1 MMEDKKIRKVVV
13 KRLEDKKP
21 RKVVVERLE
30 GKKQEDLKEK
40 LTWRELEGNINILKN
55 KKQKVQRQNKETH
68 VNEEQLNLK
77 RLNNLYEANEYLINE
92 DGALCYKKDKKFIKL
107 CNMVI
112 IPMAQLIITDGIH
125 EEKYLELTGFING
138 DRRLPNIRVK
148 LNDLRNSN
156 WIENRWGIQCI
167 LYPISKCYEKIL
179 CAIKLACKDIKTKSM
194 YKTIGWTRIEK
205 NYLYLH
211 GQGAIGK
218 ESSTLVHDS
227 LKKFTLV
234 VDKEANKSK
243 VYKKSLQLLEIAP
256 IDVTLPLFC
265 FTILST
271 INTLLKFNNLEPR
284 FTLWLYGETGSRKTT
299 LASLFFNIF
308 NQQTAPE
315 ISANFKD
322 TKTAL
327 EIKMFEYK
335 DCVLLVDDYHPTD
348 KLSEKKDMED
358 KAEFILRMY
367 GDRIKKSRSNIN
379 LTKQKEF
386 MTRGLCAITAE
397 DAISIQSN
405 MARCINVP
413 LERNCVDLEKL
424 TKFQK
429 NPLMFPTAIYN
440 FINWLTSF
448 VNQEKCLP
456 NLDLDRFREK
466 YRNTD
471 IHPRLIDS
479 IWSLKY
485 AYYLY
490 LSYGVVIGKLEIGE
504 VEERLE
510 IAEIIFIKLIQQQHT
525 EMKIEN
531 PLSMYLNTIEELIT
545 SNQMPLNKLRQES
558 GAQKYGWYDDS
569 YYYLIPEITYNK
581 VLMFWE
587 RRNKV
592 FPLTTKKL
600 HDRLYQMGIIEID
613 ESSNRKCP
621 KITVEKGRRI
631 RVLKINR
638 KKLEEYIK

>member
-1 MMEDKKIRKVVV
+1 MEDNKTRKVVV
-13 KRLEDKKP
+13 KRLE
-21 RKVVVERLE
+21 R
-30 GKKQEDLKEK
+30 KKQEDFKEQPALKKLKE
-40 LTWRELEGNINILKN
+40 NIFKN
-55 KKQKVQRQNKETH
+55 KKQKMKEIY
-68 VNEEQLNLK
+68 VNEEQLIVK
-77 RLNNLYEANEYLINE
+77 KIENLYEANEYLISE
-92 DGALCYKKDKKFIKL
+92 EGILCYKKDKKIIKL

-112 IPMAQLIITDGIH
+112 FPLTQLIITDGIH
-125 EEKYLELTGFING
+125 EEKYLELTGILNG
-138 DRRLPNIRVK
+138 DRKLPNIRVK

-167 LYPISKCYEKIL
+167 LYPTSKCYEKIL
-179 CAIKLACKDIKTKSM
+179 CAIKLACKDIETKSI
-194 YKTIGWTRIEK
+194 YKTIGWSKIGK

-211 GQGAIGK
+211 GHGAIGK
-218 ESSTLVHDS
+218 ESSVLVHDS
-227 LKKFTLV
+227 LNKFTLV
-234 VDKEANKSK
+234 VDEEVNKSK

-271 INTLLKFNNLEPR
+271 INTLLKLNNLEPK

-308 NQQTAPE
+308 NQQLASE
-315 ISANFKD
+315 IPANFKD

-367 GDRIKKSRSNIN
+367 GDRIRKSRSNIN
-379 LTKQKEF
+379 LTKQREF

-405 MARCINVP
+405 MARCISVP

-440 FINWLTSF
+440 FISWLTNF
-448 VNQEKCLP
+448 INQEKGLP
-456 NLDLDRFREK
+456 NLDLDWFREK

-471 IHPRLIDS
+471 IHARLIDS
-479 IWSLKY
+479 VWSLKY

-490 LSYGVVIGKLEIGE
+490 LSYGVAIGKLEIEE

-510 IAEIIFIKLIQQQHT
+510 IAETIFIKLIQKQHT
-525 EMKIEN
+525 EMKTEN

-545 SNQMPLNKLRQES
+545 SNQMTLNKLRQES
-558 GAQKYGWYDDS
+558 GSQKYGWYDEH

-600 HDRLYQMGIIEID
+600 HDRLYEMGIIEID
-613 ESSNRKCP
+613 ESSKRKCP
-621 KITVEKGRRI
+621 KITVEKGRRT

-638 KKLEEYIK
+638 KKLEEYTK

>member
-1 MMEDKKIRKVVV
+1 MQNKEIRQVRVKLVGQEENVNVDLKKIS
-13 KRLEDKKP
+13 
-21 RKVVVERLE
+21 
-30 GKKQEDLKEK
+30 KE
-40 LTWRELEGNINILKN
+40 LFGNKEAKNKN
-55 KKQKVQRQNKETH
+55 KKISIGNVRKY
-68 VNEEQLNLK
+68 
-77 RLNNLYEANEYLINE
+77 YEASEYLINE
-92 DGALCYKKDKKFIKL
+92 EGILCYKKDKKMIKL

-112 IPMAQLIITDGIH
+112 IPVSQLIITDGIH
-125 EEKYLELTGFING
+125 EEKYLELTGVLNG
-138 DRRLPNIRVK
+138 NRKLPNVKVK
-148 LNDLRNSN
+148 LHDLRNSN

-179 CAIKLACKDIKTKSM
+179 CAIKLACKDIETKSI
-194 YKTIGWTRIEK
+194 YKTIGWSKIGE
-205 NYLYLH
+205 NYFYLH
-211 GQGAIGK
+211 GRGAIGK
-218 ESSTLVHDS
+218 ESSVLVHES
-227 LKKFTLV
+227 LNKFTLV
-234 VDKEANKSK
+234 VDERVNKNK

-271 INTLLKFNNLEPR
+271 INTLLKLNNLETK

-299 LASLFFNIF
+299 LANLFFNIF
-308 NQQTAPE
+308 NQQIAPE
-315 ISANFKD
+315 IPANFKD

-327 EIKMFEYK
+327 EIKMCEYK

-379 LTKQKEF
+379 LTKQREF

-405 MARCINVP
+405 MARCISVP

-424 TKFQK
+424 TEFQR
-429 NPLMFPTAIYN
+429 NPLIFPTAIYN
-440 FINWLTSF
+440 FISWLT
-448 VNQEKCLP
+448 NYINREKGLP
-456 NLDLDRFREK
+456 NLDLDWFREK

-471 IHPRLIDS
+471 IHARLIDS
-479 IWSLKY
+479 VWSLKY

-490 LSYGVVIGKLEIGE
+490 LSYGVNIGKLE
-504 VEERLE
+504 VEEVGERLK
-510 IAEIIFIKLIQQQHT
+510 IAETIFIRLIQKQHT
-525 EMKIEN
+525 EMKTEN
-531 PLSMYLNTIEELIT
+531 PVSMYLNTIEELIT

-558 GAQKYGWYDDS
+558 GSQKYGWYDDH

-613 ESSNRKCP
+613 ESSKRKCP
-621 KITVEKGRRI
+621 KITVEKGRRT

-638 KKLEEYIK
+638 KKLEEYTK

>member
-1 MMEDKKIRKVVV
+1 MADKKTRKVIV
-13 KRLEDKKP
+13 KHLDKKNQENSKEQP
-21 RKVVVERLE
+21 ALKKLE
-30 GKKQEDLKEK
+30 E
-40 LTWRELEGNINILKN
+40 NIFKN
-55 KKQKVQRQNKETH
+55 KKQNKEK
-68 VNEEQLNLK
+68 LNFK
-77 RLNNLYEANEYLINE
+77 KFKNLYEANEYFISE
-92 DGALCYKKDKKFIKL
+92 EGILCYKKDKKMIKL
-107 CNMVI
+107 CNVVI
-112 IPMAQLIITDGIH
+112 IPLAQLIITDGIH
-125 EEKYLELTGFING
+125 EEKYLELTGILNG
-138 DRRLPNIRVK
+138 DKKLPNIRVK
-148 LNDLRNSN
+148 LHDLRNSN

-167 LYPISKCYEKIL
+167 LFPTSKCYEKIL
-179 CAIKLACKDIKTKSM
+179 CAIKIACKDIETKSI
-194 YKTIGWTRIEK
+194 YKTIGWSKIGK
-205 NYLYLH
+205 DYFYLH
-211 GQGAIGK
+211 GHGAIGK
-218 ESSTLVHDS
+218 ENSILVHDS
-227 LKKFTLV
+227 LNKFTLV
-234 VDKEANKSK
+234 VDEEVNKSK

-271 INTLLKFNNLEPR
+271 VNTLLKLNNLEPK

-308 NQQTAPE
+308 NQQMAPE

-379 LTKQKEF
+379 LTKQREF

-405 MARCINVP
+405 MARCISVP

-429 NPLMFPTAIYN
+429 NALMFPTAIYN
-440 FINWLTSF
+440 FINWLTDY
-448 VNQEKCLP
+448 VNKEKCLP
-456 NLDLDRFREK
+456 NLDLDEFRDK

-471 IHPRLIDS
+471 IHARLIDS
-479 IWSLKY
+479 VWSLKY

-490 LSYGVVIGKLEIGE
+490 LKYGIAIGKIGIDE
-504 VEERLE
+504 AEKRLE
-510 IAEIIFIKLIQQQHT
+510 IAENIFISLIESQYI
-525 EMKIEN
+525 EMKTEN
-531 PLSMYLNTIEELIT
+531 PLNMYLNTIQELII
-545 SNQMPLNKLRQES
+545 SNKMPLRKLGKENGSQ
-558 GAQKYGWYDDS
+558 QYGWYDDE
-569 YYYLIPEITYNK
+569 YYYLIPGMTYNN
-581 VLMFWE
+581 VLAFWE

-592 FPLTTKKL
+592 FPLTIKKL

-621 KITVEKGRRI
+621 KVTVAKGERI

-638 KKLEEYIK
+638 KRLELYINQSGQVGL

>member
-13 KRLEDKKP
+13 KRLKDKKT

-112 IPMAQLIITDGIH
+112 IPLAQLIITDGIH
-125 EEKYLELTGFING
+125 EEKYLELTGVING

-471 IHPRLIDS
+471 IHARLIDS

>member
-1 MMEDKKIRKVVV
+1 MQNKEIRQVRVKLVGQEENVNVDLKKIS
-13 KRLEDKKP
+13 
-21 RKVVVERLE
+21 
-30 GKKQEDLKEK
+30 KE
-40 LTWRELEGNINILKN
+40 LFGNKEAKNKN
-55 KKQKVQRQNKETH
+55 KKISIGNVRKY
-68 VNEEQLNLK
+68 
-77 RLNNLYEANEYLINE
+77 YEASEYLINE
-92 DGALCYKKDKKFIKL
+92 EGILCYKKDKKMIKL

-112 IPMAQLIITDGIH
+112 IPVSQLIITDGIH
-125 EEKYLELTGFING
+125 EEKYLELTGVLNG
-138 DRRLPNIRVK
+138 NRKLPNVKVK
-148 LNDLRNSN
+148 LHDLRNSN

-179 CAIKLACKDIKTKSM
+179 CAIKLACKDIETKSI
-194 YKTIGWTRIEK
+194 YKTIGWSKIGE
-205 NYLYLH
+205 NYFYLH
-211 GQGAIGK
+211 GRGAIGK
-218 ESSTLVHDS
+218 ESSVLVHES
-227 LKKFTLV
+227 LNKFTLV
-234 VDKEANKSK
+234 VDERVNKNK

-271 INTLLKFNNLEPR
+271 INTLLKLNNLETK

-299 LASLFFNIF
+299 LANLFFNIF
-308 NQQTAPE
+308 NQQITPE
-315 ISANFKD
+315 IPANFKD

-327 EIKMFEYK
+327 EIKMCEYK

-379 LTKQKEF
+379 LTKQREF

-405 MARCINVP
+405 MARCISVP

-424 TKFQK
+424 TEFQR
-429 NPLMFPTAIYN
+429 NPLIFPTAIYN
-440 FINWLTSF
+440 FISWLT
-448 VNQEKCLP
+448 NYINREKGLP
-456 NLDLDRFREK
+456 NLDLDWFREK

-471 IHPRLIDS
+471 IHARLIDS
-479 IWSLKY
+479 VWSLKY

-490 LSYGVVIGKLEIGE
+490 LSYGVNIGKLE
-504 VEERLE
+504 VEEVGERLK
-510 IAEIIFIKLIQQQHT
+510 IAETIFIRLIQKQHT
-525 EMKIEN
+525 EMKTEN
-531 PLSMYLNTIEELIT
+531 PVSMYLNTIEELIT

-558 GAQKYGWYDDS
+558 GSQKYGWYDDH

-613 ESSNRKCP
+613 ESSKRKCP
-621 KITVEKGRRI
+621 KITVEKGRRT

-638 KKLEEYIK
+638 KKLEEYTK

>member
-1 MMEDKKIRKVVV
+1 MQNKEIRQVRVKLVGQEENVNVDLKKIS
-13 KRLEDKKP
+13 
-21 RKVVVERLE
+21 
-30 GKKQEDLKEK
+30 KE
-40 LTWRELEGNINILKN
+40 LFGNKEAKNKN
-55 KKQKVQRQNKETH
+55 KKISIGNVRKY
-68 VNEEQLNLK
+68 
-77 RLNNLYEANEYLINE
+77 YEASEYLINE
-92 DGALCYKKDKKFIKL
+92 EGILCYKKDKKMIKL

-112 IPMAQLIITDGIH
+112 IPVSQLIITDGIH
-125 EEKYLELTGFING
+125 EEKYLELTGVLNG
-138 DRRLPNIRVK
+138 NRKLPNVKVK
-148 LNDLRNSN
+148 LHDLRNSN

-179 CAIKLACKDIKTKSM
+179 CAIKLACKDIETKSI
-194 YKTIGWTRIEK
+194 YKTIGWSKIGE
-205 NYLYLH
+205 NYFYLH
-211 GQGAIGK
+211 GRGAIGK
-218 ESSTLVHDS
+218 ESSVLVHES
-227 LKKFTLV
+227 LNKFTLV
-234 VDKEANKSK
+234 VDERVNKNK

-271 INTLLKFNNLEPR
+271 INTLLKLNNLETK
-284 FTLWLYGETGSRKTT
+284 FMLWLYGETGSRKTT
-299 LASLFFNIF
+299 LANLFFNIF
-308 NQQTAPE
+308 NQQIAPE
-315 ISANFKD
+315 IPANFKD

-327 EIKMFEYK
+327 EIKMCEYK

-379 LTKQKEF
+379 LTKQREF

-405 MARCINVP
+405 MARCISVP

-424 TKFQK
+424 TEFQR
-429 NPLMFPTAIYN
+429 NPLIFPTAIYN
-440 FINWLTSF
+440 FISWLT
-448 VNQEKCLP
+448 NYINREKGLP
-456 NLDLDRFREK
+456 NLDLDWFREK

-471 IHPRLIDS
+471 IHARLIDS
-479 IWSLKY
+479 VWSLKY

-490 LSYGVVIGKLEIGE
+490 LSYGVNIGKLE
-504 VEERLE
+504 VEEVGERLK
-510 IAEIIFIKLIQQQHT
+510 IAETIFIRLIQKQHT
-525 EMKIEN
+525 EMKTEN
-531 PLSMYLNTIEELIT
+531 PVSMYLNTIEELIT

-558 GAQKYGWYDDS
+558 GSQKYGWYDDH

-613 ESSNRKCP
+613 ESSKRKCP
-621 KITVEKGRRI
+621 KITVEKGRRT

-638 KKLEEYIK
+638 KKLEEYTK

>member
-1 MMEDKKIRKVVV
+1 MQNKEIRQVRVKLVGQEENVNVDLKKIS
-13 KRLEDKKP
+13 
-21 RKVVVERLE
+21 
-30 GKKQEDLKEK
+30 KE
-40 LTWRELEGNINILKN
+40 LFGNKEAKNKN
-55 KKQKVQRQNKETH
+55 KKISIGNVRKY
-68 VNEEQLNLK
+68 
-77 RLNNLYEANEYLINE
+77 YEASEYLINE
-92 DGALCYKKDKKFIKL
+92 EGILCYKKDKKMIKL

-112 IPMAQLIITDGIH
+112 IPVSQLIITDGIH
-125 EEKYLELTGFING
+125 EEKYLELTGVLNG
-138 DRRLPNIRVK
+138 NRKLPNVKVK
-148 LNDLRNSN
+148 LHDLRNSN

-179 CAIKLACKDIKTKSM
+179 CAIKLACKDIETKSI
-194 YKTIGWTRIEK
+194 YKTIGWSKIGG
-205 NYLYLH
+205 NYFYLH
-211 GQGAIGK
+211 GRGAIGK
-218 ESSTLVHDS
+218 ESSVLVHES
-227 LKKFTLV
+227 LNKFTLV
-234 VDKEANKSK
+234 VDERVNKNK

-271 INTLLKFNNLEPR
+271 INTLLKLNNLETK

-299 LASLFFNIF
+299 LANLFFNIF
-308 NQQTAPE
+308 NQQIAPE
-315 ISANFKD
+315 IPANFKD

-327 EIKMFEYK
+327 EIKMCEYK

-379 LTKQKEF
+379 LTKQREF

-405 MARCINVP
+405 MARCISVP

-424 TKFQK
+424 TEFQR
-429 NPLMFPTAIYN
+429 NPLIFPTAIYN
-440 FINWLTSF
+440 FISWLT
-448 VNQEKCLP
+448 NYINREKGLP
-456 NLDLDRFREK
+456 NLDLDWFREK

-471 IHPRLIDS
+471 IHARLIDS
-479 IWSLKY
+479 VWSLKY

-490 LSYGVVIGKLEIGE
+490 LSYGVNIGKLE
-504 VEERLE
+504 VEEVGERLK
-510 IAEIIFIKLIQQQHT
+510 IAETIFIRLIQKQHT
-525 EMKIEN
+525 EMKTEN
-531 PLSMYLNTIEELIT
+531 PVSMYLNTIEELIT

-558 GAQKYGWYDDS
+558 GSQKYGWYDDH

-613 ESSNRKCP
+613 ESSKRKCP
-621 KITVEKGRRI
+621 KITVEKGRRT

-638 KKLEEYIK
+638 KKLEEYTK